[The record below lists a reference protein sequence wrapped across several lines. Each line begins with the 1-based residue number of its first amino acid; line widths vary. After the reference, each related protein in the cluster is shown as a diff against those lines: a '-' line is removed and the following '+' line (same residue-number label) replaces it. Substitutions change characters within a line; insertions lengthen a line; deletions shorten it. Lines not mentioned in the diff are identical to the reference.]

1 MKVAEGRQ
9 FQLFPRSVPVRSTS
23 KNTESIEFQARRLR
37 DNAKSELHTH
47 VTHYRGEAREYDWF
61 VEPSANSPESTLAM
75 AVLHRAI
82 LDLITPGTPL
92 KYRRSAADWVA
103 GYYGRHYEK
112 TYPLSFSR
120 IAEHLTPMKVE
131 EFREL
136 IFTFAKEAQDND
148 EQADP
153 FRFQRR

>member
-9 FQLFPRSVPVRSTS
+9 FQLFPRSVPTRSIS
-23 KNTESIEFQARRLR
+23 KKRESIDFLSNGHK
-37 DNAKSELHTH
+37 DKAKVGLHTH
-47 VTHYRGEAREYDWF
+47 ESHYRGEAREYDWF

-82 LDLITPGTPL
+82 LDLITPGTPM

-103 GYYGRHYEK
+103 GTYGRKYERE
-112 TYPLSFSR
+112 YALSFTR
-120 IAEHLTPMKVE
+120 ISEHLTPMGVE
-131 EFREL
+131 EFRRL
-136 IFTFAKEAQDND
+136 IFTFAEEAQEND
-148 EQADP
+148 KRADP